1 MSKKS
6 ELYKYETVPI
16 FLVTVKIILIKQISY
31 ITLSEVWQVDSI
43 NKKNDMS
50 GNCSVPSIPLFL
62 MQVILNISIEQCNFI
77 SKYVE
82 SGRNVVTYNYP
93 QIVLSSIQLF
103 MFSSSLHTNDHY
115 L

>member
-1 MSKKS
+1 
-6 ELYKYETVPI
+6 
-16 FLVTVKIILIKQISY
+16 
-31 ITLSEVWQVDSI
+31 
-43 NKKNDMS
+43 MS

-103 MFSSSLHTNDHY
+103 MFSSSLHTNDHGNRLFIIKLLIESFIFIKNIIKY
-115 L
+115 VTQKNI